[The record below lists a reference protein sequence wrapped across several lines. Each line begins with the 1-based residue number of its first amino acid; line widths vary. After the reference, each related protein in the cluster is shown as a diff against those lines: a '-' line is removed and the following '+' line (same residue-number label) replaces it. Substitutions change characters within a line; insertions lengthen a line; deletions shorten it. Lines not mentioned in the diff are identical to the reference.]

1 MALVSLRE
9 YARHRRQTLKAVQ
22 KAIASG
28 RIRTTADGKIDVDQA
43 DAEWARNTG
52 PKVRRTSAAPKT
64 APPRSEEP
72 RPEPPSVGPSY
83 AQSRAIHEAYEA
95 RLAKLTYEERIKKL
109 INADE
114 MRVAAF
120 NLSRMIRDRV
130 LNVPDRVVGAVLAE
144 VRSSLGA
151 LGIGEGQ
158 LKELDMAKV
167 HGILLAEVRNILEEF
182 ADELGHR

>member
-1 MALVSLRE
+1 MPIASLRG
-9 YARHRRQTLKAVQ
+9 YAKHRGVSLKAVQ
-22 KAIASG
+22 KAIESG
-28 RIRTTADGKIDVDQA
+28 RIHTTADGKIDVEQA

-52 PKVRRTSAAPKT
+52 PKVRRSSGEPKT
-64 APPRSEEP
+64 PPPRSEEARHESLP
-72 RPEPPSVGPSY
+72 AGPSY
-83 AQSRAIHEAYEA
+83 AQSRAIREAYEA

-114 MRVAAF
+114 MRIAAF

-144 VRSSLGA
+144 VRSALAA
-151 LGIGEGQ
+151 LGIGEEQ
-158 LKELDMAKV
+158 LKGMDMAKV

-182 ADELGHR
+182 ADDLGHR

>member
-1 MALVSLRE
+1 MALVSLRA
-9 YARHRRQTLKAVQ
+9 YAKHRGMTLKAVQ

-28 RIRTTADGKIDVDQA
+28 RIRTTTDGKLDVEVA
-43 DAEWARNTG
+43 DTDWARNTG
-52 PKVRRTSAAPKT
+52 PKVRRTSAPTKAAPS
-64 APPRSEEP
+64 RSEEP
-72 RPEPPSVGPSY
+72 RPEAPGVGPSY
-83 AQSRAIHEAYEA
+83 AQSRAIREAYEA

-130 LNVPDRVVGAVLAE
+130 INVPDRVVGAVLAE
-144 VRSSLGA
+144 VKSSVGA
-151 LGIGEGQ
+151 LGITEEQLEG
-158 LKELDMAKV
+158 LDMAKV